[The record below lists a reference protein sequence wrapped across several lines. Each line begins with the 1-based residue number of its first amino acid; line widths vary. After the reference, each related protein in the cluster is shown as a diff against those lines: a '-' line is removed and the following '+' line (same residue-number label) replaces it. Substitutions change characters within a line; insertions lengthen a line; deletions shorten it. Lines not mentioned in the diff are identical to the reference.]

1 MNIRINGED
10 TSIES
15 DGITILALLKE
26 QDVTSPEMVSVQL
39 NGSFVSSEDLD
50 VTALKED
57 DELDYLYFMSGG

>member
-10 TSIES
+10 TSVES

-50 VTALKED
+50 VTALKEN

>member
-50 VTALKED
+50 VTALKEN